1 MADCVAVK
9 VWPAIVRVPLRILV
23 VLFAATEKVTVP
35 LPEPDAPPVT
45 VIHDTP
51 LEAVQG
57 QPEVAVTLTE
67 PLPPAAVKELFEDEI
82 E

>member
-1 MADCVAVK
+1 M
-9 VWPAIVRVPLRILV
+9 PLRILV
-23 VLFAATEKVTVP
+23 VPFAATEKVTVP
-35 LPEPDAPPVT
+35 LPEPDAVPVT
-45 VIHDTP
+45 VSHDTL

-67 PLPPAAVKELFEDEI
+67 PLPPVAVKELFEDEM